1 MPQIV
6 EGDFVKL
13 KHHAWLVGKV
23 QKKEIATSDSYTESR
38 SSYFKKGSRLCYLTF
53 DKAFAPGAL
62 KGDFVADIR
71 EPFEL
76 DSVVKITRAEHDFAV
91 SVFAEKQG
99 LRSAALRGDAESWRA
114 LGASSVAAFR
124 PLMERVSC
132 PYARSSQLLGS
143 PEWDWALTADM
154 NILHCVPNLRRLADA
169 NKSVEEPPERVDGL
183 VMEVPI
189 RSLSPGIPSS
199 ALTEAAVAAAG
210 RRTQCGFVDL
220 AGSQGMKTRERRIA
234 PSMILA
240 L

>member
-23 QKKEIATSDSYTESR
+23 QGILTDKPKKSCH
-38 SSYFKKGSRLCYLTF
+38 LLF

-71 EPFEL
+71 APFEL
-76 DSVVKITRAEHDFAV
+76 DSVVKITHAEHDFAV

-132 PYARSSQLLGS
+132 PHARSSQLLGS
-143 PEWDWALTADM
+143 PEWDWALTADT

-199 ALTEAAVAAAG
+199 ALHG
-210 RRTQCGFVDL
+210 SRCRCCRRTQCGFVDL
-220 AGSQGMKTRERRIA
+220 AGSQGIKTRIA
-234 PSMILA
+234 RSRILA